1 MLTVGMAWMA
11 TSASVAFAPV
21 QPVSGSFHSPHA
33 SVSTPSAGFRGDGS
47 GLYSGARPPVE
58 WGEKK
63 NIKWRTRVGKGYS
76 SPVVSHGCIYIVS
89 DPPELTCVDA
99 VSGATRWKVS
109 LKSADLP
116 PELQAKAKANENATT
131 SCGYAAPTPVTDKS
145 SVYALFGTGLVA
157 CFSHDGTRKWLQHL
171 DPAKRNYGH
180 SSSPVLVADRL
191 LVNVRHLVG
200 LDPDTGAIAWQC
212 PEAGETYGTPV
223 RVDLNDTPV
232 VVTPLGVVVRA
243 RDGAMLAKE
252 IAEDLGGDE
261 YGISPVASGDIVY
274 LGARNTSAVGLQLSG
289 DRLLPKKLWS
299 AEMPNAAY
307 ASPVV
312 WSGLFFYAGKS
323 AEYSILDAATGRTV
337 LERILK
343 LAPAGGED
351 VEHGNANV
359 YPSLCV
365 ADGKL
370 FIGNDIGQ
378 IFVLEAAREY
388 REIARNQL
396 PEGSGSTPALA
407 GSSMFIR
414 AGEYLY
420 CIEK

>member
-1 MLTVGMAWMA
+1 MAWIA
-11 TSASVAFAPV
+11 TSAFTAFAPV
-21 QPVSGSFHSPHA
+21 PPVSESLHSHTHPM
-33 SVSTPSAGFRGDGS
+33 SRPSAGFRGDGS
-47 GLYSGARPPVE
+47 GLYPGARPPAE

-63 NIKWRTRVGKGYS
+63 NIKWRIRVGKGYS
-76 SPVVSHGCIYIVS
+76 SPVVSHGCLYVVS
-89 DPPELTCVDA
+89 DPPEMACVDA
-99 VSGATRWKVS
+99 VSGAIRWKVS

-116 PELQAKAKANENATT
+116 PDLQAKVKAGETATT
-131 SCGYAAPTPVTDKS
+131 SCGFAAPTPVTDES
-145 SVYALFGTGLVA
+145 SVFALFGSGLVA

-200 LDPDTGAIAWQC
+200 LDLDTGAVAWKC

-223 RVDLNDTPV
+223 RMNLNDTPV

-274 LGARNTSAVGLQLSG
+274 LGARNTSAVKLELSA
-289 DRLLPKKLWS
+289 DRLLTKKLWS

-323 AEYSILDAATGRTV
+323 AEYSILDAATGATV

-351 VEHGNANV
+351 IEHGNANV

-365 ADGKL
+365 ADGKV
-370 FIGNDIGQ
+370 FISNDIGQ
-378 IFVLEAAREY
+378 TFVLEAARDY

-396 PEGSGSTPALA
+396 PEGSGSTPAFSG
-407 GSSMFIR
+407 GSLFIR
-414 AGEYLY
+414 GGEYLY